1 MQEQLHQLVDVLRK
15 DTIVTKDLDEIAKN
29 ISAIVIDAFS
39 DELLEK
45 GLLVVKAICDFSA
58 ELEKDFDDDSL

>member
-1 MQEQLHQLVDVLRK
+1 MQEQLNQLADVLRK
-15 DTIVTKDLDEIAKN
+15 DAIVTKDLDEIAKD

-45 GLLVVKAICDFSA
+45 GLLLVKAICDFSA
-58 ELEKDFDDDSL
+58 ELERDEDE